1 MSRIGRMPI
10 PLPNGVQVTL
20 QESPAG
26 ATAVVKGPRG
36 QLERQFHPAVRFEND
51 NGTINVYRV
60 NEEDRKSAAFQG
72 LSRALLANMVAGV
85 SEGFRKTLEIQGAG
99 YRAQQTGDGITL
111 SVGYSHTVEMHPP
124 DGITLEAESNT
135 RVHVDGIDKQLV
147 GQTAAKIR
155 AVRKPGVY
163 TGKGIRYQGE
173 QVRRKAGKGA
183 GRR

>member
-1 MSRIGRMPI
+1 MPI
-10 PLPNGVQVTL
+10 PVPGGVQVAMTDD
-20 QESPAG
+20 PDG
-26 ATAVVKGPRG
+26 TMIVVKGPRG
-36 QLERQFHPAVRFEND
+36 ELSRQFHRAVRFEQED
-51 NGTINVYRV
+51 SVITVYRK
-60 NEEDRKSAAFQG
+60 NENDRASAAFHG
-72 LSRALLANMVAGV
+72 LSRALLANMVTGV
-85 SEGFRKTLEIQGAG
+85 SEGYRRTLEIQGAG
-99 YRAQQTGDGITL
+99 YRAQQTGQGITL
-111 SVGYSHTVEMHPP
+111 SVGYSHTVEIQPP

-135 RVHVDGIDKQLV
+135 RLHVDGIDKELV